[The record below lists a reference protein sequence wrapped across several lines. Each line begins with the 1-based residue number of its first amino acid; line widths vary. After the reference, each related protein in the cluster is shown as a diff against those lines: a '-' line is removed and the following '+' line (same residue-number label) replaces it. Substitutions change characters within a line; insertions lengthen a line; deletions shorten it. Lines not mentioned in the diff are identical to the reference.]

1 MKISVFAIIL
11 AILGAFYSICL
22 LAIPAKFLSTYGIT
36 LDNAG
41 IGLARLYGAVLGGLA
56 IIYGMSRNIPQSDK
70 VWQNLLAGTLF
81 FSAVSAVVTI
91 NSVLNGITN
100 SMSWTT
106 VAVQVLVALTSC
118 YFLLQRKT
126 MKSTGLAS

>member
-22 LAIPAKFLSTYGIT
+22 LAFPSKFLSTYGIT
-36 LDNAG
+36 LDSAG
-41 IGLARLYGAVLGGLA
+41 IALARLYGAVLGGLA
-56 IIYGMSRNIPQSDK
+56 IIYGSCRNIPQSDK

-81 FSAVSAVVTI
+81 FSAVSTAI
-91 NSVLNGITN
+91 SANSVLSGISN

-106 VAVQVLVALTSC
+106 VAVQVLIALTSC
-118 YFLLQRKT
+118 YFLFQKKT
-126 MKSTGLAS
+126 AKSAGLA

>member
-22 LAIPAKFLSTYGIT
+22 LAFPAKFLSTYGIT

-41 IGLARLYGAVLGGLA
+41 LALARLYGAVLGGLA
-56 IIYGMSRNIPQSDK
+56 ITYGSSRNIPQSDK

-81 FSAVSAVVTI
+81 FSAVSAVISAT
-91 NSVLNGITN
+91 SVLNGISN
-100 SMSWTT
+100 SMGWTT
-106 VAVQVLVALTSC
+106 VAVQVLIALTSC
-118 YFLLQRKT
+118 YFLFQKKT
-126 MKSTGLAS
+126 AKSAGLA